1 MRGNED
7 DTGRF
12 PLLAVTFRIL
22 ETITLTPGNAKI
34 TSNCYSETNGHFQW
48 RNEPIIAYFVS
59 LHLLTITSVDKSTYA
74 WVDYVVDR
82 RFYVGMIIGK
92 NFLEEGHTRPLLSFA
107 CIV

>member
-34 TSNCYSETNGHFQW
+34 TSNCHSEANGHFQW
-48 RNEPIIAYFVS
+48 RNESIIAYFVS
-59 LHLLTITSVDKSTYA
+59 LHLLTITSIDKSTYA

-82 RFYVGMIIGK
+82 RFYVRRSQRRIFLK
-92 NFLEEGHTRPLLSFA
+92 NSLSFA